1 MREVDRPSRPVKS
14 AASQSLD
21 DLSGARVL
29 IIGNTPPPHGGIAVH
44 VQSLH
49 DRLRELDAWVRV
61 LSLGNH
67 RQTPSIQGVAD
78 APALAAELASH
89 ALIGFLPHLHVSG
102 HTPKSWMIA
111 AAVAALRRPVRQ
123 GALLTLHS
131 GMVPMFLRAQWR
143 RRFWFRAV
151 ARGFS
156 AIFAVNEEVAEA
168 VHAIGVPSD
177 KIRVLAAGFIPAA
190 PGVPPPEIEHLRRR
204 SLPLIASAIA
214 QGPIYAAQTLVRA
227 LPHIA
232 ARLPC
237 AGLAL
242 FGPGPVAPLR
252 SLAQSLG
259 VLDRVAFLG
268 ELNRS
273 EALAVM
279 AQSDLFLRA
288 TRADGDAICVREA
301 LCLGKPV
308 VASRVGVRPE
318 GVHLF
323 TPGDSGELCR
333 QIESAFATSRAPGRL
348 QRALDAQARAE
359 ADLDQ
364 VLHSYLAILDGRPL
378 PSRTQPRR
386 PTATPAALP
395 ERATARR
402 HEARQV
408 FQRDARDAPE
418 LPFGPRP
425 HGNRPF
431 NVPPPA
437 CPLREGLN
445 ALVNAPKFDG
455 EGLRKE

>member
-61 LSLGNH
+61 LSLGNQ
-67 RQTPSIQGVAD
+67 RQTPSIQGVAN

-89 ALIGFLPHLHVSG
+89 ALIGFLPHLHISG

-111 AAVAALRRPVRQ
+111 AAVAALRRP
-123 GALLTLHS
+123 GSPGPLLTLHS
-131 GMVPMFLRAQWR
+131 GMVPMFVRAQWR

-168 VHAIGVPSD
+168 VRAMGFPGD

-190 PGVPPPEIEHLRRR
+190 PGTPPPELEHLRRHA
-204 SLPLIASAIA
+204 LPLIVSAIA
-214 QGPIYAAQTLVRA
+214 PGPIYAARALVRA
-227 LPHIA
+227 LPQIA
-232 ARLPC
+232 SRLPC
-237 AGLAL
+237 ARLAL

-273 EALAVM
+273 QALAVM
-279 AQSDLFLRA
+279 AQGDLFLRA

-323 TPGDSGELCR
+323 TPGDSGEMCR
-333 QIESAFATSRAPGRL
+333 QIERAFATSRAPGRL
-348 QRALDAQARAE
+348 RRALDAQARAE

-364 VLHSYLAILDGRPL
+364 VLHSYLALLDDRPV
-378 PSRTQPRR
+378 PRR
-386 PTATPAALP
+386 APIRQSPATTAALP
-395 ERATARR
+395 CRATERCD
-402 HEARQV
+402 ETRQV
-408 FQRDARDAPE
+408 FHRDASAARE
-418 LPFGPRP
+418 SPFGPRP
-425 HGNRPF
+425 NGNRPF
-431 NVPPPA
+431 SVPPPA
-437 CPLREGLN
+437 CPLRDGLN
-445 ALVNAPKFDG
+445 ALVNAPRFDG
-455 EGLRKE
+455 EGLRQE